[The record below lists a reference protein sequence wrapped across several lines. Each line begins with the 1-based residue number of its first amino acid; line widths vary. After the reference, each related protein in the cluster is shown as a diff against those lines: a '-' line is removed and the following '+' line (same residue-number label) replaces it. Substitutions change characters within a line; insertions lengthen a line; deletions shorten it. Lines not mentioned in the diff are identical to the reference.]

1 MNKSDMQEMIRI
13 LSEIIR
19 ESMNNESEGKLISL
33 INLSARAEVSTRKN
47 NSNDLDAVEKEII
60 DIILKYKSNNS
71 LIKNKS
77 K

>member
-19 ESMNNESEGKLISL
+19 ESMNYESEEKLVSL
-33 INLSARAEVSTRKN
+33 INLSARAEVSIRKN
-47 NSNDLDAVEKEII
+47 NSNDLDTLEKEIS

>member
-19 ESMNNESEGKLISL
+19 ESMNYESEEKLVSL
-33 INLSARAEVSTRKN
+33 INLSARAEVSIRKN
-47 NSNDLDAVEKEII
+47 NSKDLDALEKEIS

>member
-19 ESMNNESEGKLISL
+19 ESMNYESEEKLVSL
-33 INLSARAEVSTRKN
+33 INLSARAEVSIRKN
-47 NSNDLDAVEKEII
+47 NSNDLDALEKEIS

>member
-1 MNKSDMQEMIRI
+1 MQEMIRI

-19 ESMNNESEGKLISL
+19 ESMNYESEEKLVSL
-33 INLSARAEVSTRKN
+33 INLSARAEVSIRKN
-47 NSNDLDAVEKEII
+47 NSNDLDALEKEIS

>member
-19 ESMNNESEGKLISL
+19 ESMNNESEGKLVSL
-33 INLSARAEVSTRKN
+33 INLSVRAEVSIRKN
-47 NSNDLDAVEKEII
+47 NSNDLDALEKEIS

>member
-19 ESMNNESEGKLISL
+19 ESMNNESEGKLVSL
-33 INLSARAEVSTRKN
+33 INLSVRAEVSIRKN

>member
-1 MNKSDMQEMIRI
+1 MNKSDMQELIRI

-19 ESMNNESEGKLISL
+19 ESMNNESEGKLVSL
-33 INLSARAEVSTRKN
+33 INLSARAEVSIRKN
-47 NSNDLDAVEKEII
+47 NSNDLDALEKEIS

>member
-1 MNKSDMQEMIRI
+1 MKKSDKAKMIKI
-13 LSEIIR
+13 LNEIIR
-19 ESMNNESEGKLISL
+19 ESMNYESEEKLVSL
-33 INLSARAEVSTRKN
+33 INLSARAEVSIRKN
-47 NSNDLDAVEKEII
+47 NSNDLDALEKEIS

>member
-1 MNKSDMQEMIRI
+1 MKKSDKAKKIKI
-13 LSEIIR
+13 LNEIIR
-19 ESMNNESEGKLISL
+19 ESMNYESEGKLVSL
-33 INLSARAEVSTRKN
+33 INLSARAEVSIRKN